1 ADSLAQR
8 RWLAAQ
14 IDTANQSIAALAERS
29 HLAQLR
35 YDAGRSAYLEVLDA
49 ERDLFSARQTQ
60 VELRRAWLASGVA
73 LYAALG
79 GGFPETPSQGQHP

>member
-1 ADSLAQR
+1 HANLRASKAERDEALASYEKSIQGAFRDVADSLAQR

-49 ERDLFSARQTQ
+49 ERDL
-60 VELRRAWLASGVA
+60 
-73 LYAALG
+73 
-79 GGFPETPSQGQHP
+79 